1 MIRDVTGVNEVRD
14 ASKPSSDALVG
25 VQKLALSASNNATRF
40 INQGYLNIIKRTGQS
55 VCMRLQDLLK
65 YDKPLKGYISALGN
79 TTIKNIELSKDL
91 SIYDFGIFIEVAPDE
106 AEKQLLEQ
114 NIQVSLAQK
123 ELRLEDAIAI
133 RSVNNTKL
141 ANQMLVLRRKK
152 YQEELMEQAKKNAE
166 ANAAQQQQSVMA
178 ASQAKQQEMQ
188 AQLQMDQA
196 NSQSNL
202 NVKMQLLQAEY
213 ELKNQFAQ
221 AEHERRMAELQVSG
235 AVKEKANK
243 ALGSSRE
250 GSIEKSA
257 YYQSQMIEQRKDKRG
272 PIEDPDNILP
282 EIIE

>member
-1 MIRDVTGVNEVRD
+1 
-14 ASKPSSDALVG
+14 
-25 VQKLALSASNNATRF
+25 
-40 INQGYLNIIKRTGQS
+40 
-55 VCMRLQDLLK
+55 
-65 YDKPLKGYISALGN
+65 
-79 TTIKNIELSKDL
+79 
-91 SIYDFGIFIEVAPDE
+91 
-106 AEKQLLEQ
+106 
-114 NIQVSLAQK
+114 
-123 ELRLEDAIAI
+123 
-133 RSVNNTKL
+133 
-141 ANQMLVLRRKK
+141 
-152 YQEELMEQAKKNAE
+152 
-166 ANAAQQQQSVMA
+166 MA

-196 NSQSNL
+196 NSQSDL

-221 AEHERRMAELQVSG
+221 AEHERRMAELQVNG

-282 EIIE
+282 EIIKNQFN